1 MERWYDRFTLFS
13 SSIFGWQYWC
23 HKSLQSDNFKTPISE
38 FMSQNFS
45 TFVSK
50 YNEFHEE
57 DLIATKLLKTRN
69 LILEEDKPGYYFDFD
84 FGYMVAS
91 EDYEIYL
98 ISNYDLSFEE
108 DLFLTDGRLY
118 FSGTVFYDENGF
130 EYGISTD
137 INVLSEVNADSK
149 ATLNSSITSSN
160 YDGYITN
167 SQIDNYISTY
177 CSEYNIVSENY
188 IPFYD
193 YISQFDTSV
202 YIKTAGNTIYS
213 EGNCVINSTY
223 SMLHNLGKKERDR
236 DFYYSDY
243 YVDYTGDNL
252 IHDAHYS
259 LIHNG
264 WKVNNFSRSG
274 APNVGKKAL
283 EVIPDLYLR
292 LRERAISSYGYHE
305 DTGMIGS
312 YAKDMAMDVDG
323 WYGYNTT
330 FFETNDFNTIKTLVD
345 SLIPSLVGTSG
356 SITYHNHS
364 MAVNGYIKLEKTS
377 GWWIFTST
385 DTKWILAVDDG
396 HQSSCINGNE
406 SKRRFYDPNKA
417 GGARFICAGKNTI
430 DFSNC

>member
-1 MERWYDRFTLFS
+1 ME
-13 SSIFGWQYWC
+13 GC
-23 HKSLQSDNFKTPISE
+23 
-38 FMSQNFS
+38 
-45 TFVSK
+45 
-50 YNEFHEE
+50 
-57 DLIATKLLKTRN
+57 
-69 LILEEDKPGYYFDFD
+69 IL
-84 FGYMVAS
+84 VV
-91 EDYEIYL
+91 L
-98 ISNYDLSFEE
+98 
-108 DLFLTDGRLY
+108 
-118 FSGTVFYDENGF
+118 FYDENGF

-177 CSEYNIVSENY
+177 YSGYNIVSENY

-430 DFSNC
+430 DFSNY